1 MAFDFNKL
9 TNASAESIQKS
20 ALLAREKNNSEISDL
35 HLLFVLVKDQE
46 GIAAE
51 TIKKQKAD
59 LGQLSDAID
68 EKIRKLAV
76 LDKESENISIS
87 AKLAEV
93 PDKADQEK
101 DKLGDEF
108 VSREHLLLALLL
120 TECQSADILRL
131 FRVLCRIG
139 TKLLLIIG
147 YKNLYNF

>member
-147 YKNLYNF
+147 HKNLYNF